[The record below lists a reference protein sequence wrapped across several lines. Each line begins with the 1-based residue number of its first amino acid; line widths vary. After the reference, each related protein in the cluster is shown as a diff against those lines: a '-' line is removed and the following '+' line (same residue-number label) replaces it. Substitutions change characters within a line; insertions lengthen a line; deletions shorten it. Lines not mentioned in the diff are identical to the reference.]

1 MRATVLLLLVVLAFL
16 LVRWFAPAPVSAVEP
31 SRAET
36 ATPADSGPRFLTPP
50 DAAAER
56 APEAPESRPAPA
68 LPEPARPAPEVVP
81 SWPASL
87 VPATA
92 GDADEVRVASA
103 IVHGAPVD
111 VQAAAASL
119 PRDRALLLESFAW
132 ALAGER
138 KVALSLS
145 EKISREAI
153 DGHERALFEAALTG
167 RAATPAST
175 STSTGPIALAMEM
188 ALLARE
194 TRKALE
200 AREFPAAA
208 QGYSS
213 LLQSELDAP
222 WEADRS
228 RLAEWTAGLDAAQR
242 EHRWSPRG
250 DWPAVT
256 MKVQKG
262 DSLIALRLRYLADH
276 PGTQMCTGLIERSN
290 RLKGTLQP
298 DQVIKVPTD
307 PVRILV
313 DLPARWALFFLGD
326 EVAAAWPVGIGRPG
340 EETPPGD
347 YTVRNKLENPPWMKD
362 GQEPIPFGDPRNPLG
377 TRWMGWSKD
386 GAKTSYGFHGTWEP
400 ASIGQAASDGC
411 IRFANEHVEELF
423 QILPEG
429 AQIRIRG

>member
-16 LVRWFAPAPVSAVEP
+16 LVRWFAPAPVSAVEATP
-31 SRAET
+31 PEA
-36 ATPADSGPRFLTPP
+36 ATPADGGPRFLTPP
-50 DAAAER
+50 DVAAER
-56 APEAPESRPAPA
+56 APEAPESQPASA
-68 LPEPARPAPEVVP
+68 RPEPARPAPEAAP
-81 SWPASL
+81 TWPASL
-87 VPATA
+87 VPATV

-103 IVHGAPVD
+103 IIHGAPAD
-111 VQAAAASL
+111 VQAAAAAL

-132 ALAGER
+132 AVAGER
-138 KVALSLS
+138 KMALSLS

-153 DGHERALFEAALTG
+153 DGHERALFETALTG

-175 STSTGPIALAMEM
+175 STGPILLAMEM
-188 ALLARE
+188 ALLERDARQ
-194 TRKALE
+194 ALE
-200 AREFPAAA
+200 AREFPVAAR
-208 QGYSS
+208 GYSS

-222 WEADRS
+222 WEADRPS
-228 RLAEWTAGLDAAQR
+228 LAEWTKGLDAAQR

-250 DWPAVT
+250 DWPSVT
-256 MKVQKG
+256 LKVQKG
-262 DSLIALRLRYLADH
+262 DSLIALRLRYLAEH

-298 DQVIKVPTD
+298 DQAIKVPTD

-313 DLPARWALFFLGD
+313 DLPARWALFFLGN

-377 TRWMGWSKD
+377 TRWMGWSRD

-400 ASIGQAASDGC
+400 DSIGQAASDGC
-411 IRFANEHVEELF
+411 IRFTNEHVEELF